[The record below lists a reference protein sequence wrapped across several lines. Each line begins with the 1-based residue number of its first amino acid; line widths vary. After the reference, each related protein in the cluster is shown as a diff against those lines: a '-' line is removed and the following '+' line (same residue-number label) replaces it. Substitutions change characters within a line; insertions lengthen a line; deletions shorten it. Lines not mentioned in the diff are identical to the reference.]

1 MQTKSLN
8 AELDEIGNRVKQ
20 LPLQLGEVSALP
32 VFFLSSYD
40 EQSFIH
46 MLNSGKNVE
55 SALFES
61 RLDELNFPEFKS
73 AIVEKLS
80 SIKRFFMQ
88 IRKTVDLNAS
98 L

>member
-32 VFFLSSYD
+32 VFLSSYD